1 MKRLSDLDT
10 LFLTLDNERYPLH
23 GGGLLVFD
31 PSTSPEP
38 WTLAHVRDH
47 LIRLLPVM
55 PPLRRRLVEVPFGLA
70 APVWVEDPE
79 FNIDD
84 HLHTLGIPAPGGDR
98 ELAAVADE
106 IGSLP
111 IDWRRPLWDLWFLE
125 GLADGRKAIILRMHH
140 AAVDGMGGVEMIFQM
155 FSAEPGG
162 EAIGAKEDDWKPE
175 PVPSQGE
182 MFVRALPTVVM
193 RPVRTVRALAGLGGV
208 ILQRSIKSA
217 TRSEDKPDTGS
228 GARPA
233 RCMRPDCRR
242 GRNAAAGSAEI
253 AAIAA
258 TRSLIFPGFRPI
270 FAFFGEQNVIRVFA
284 PGV

>member
-111 IDWRRPLWDLWFLE
+111 ESLQPMLLRALE
-125 GLADGRKAIILRMHH
+125 SGEIQP
-140 AAVDGMGGVEMIFQM
+140 V
-155 FSAEPGG
+155 G
-162 EAIGAKEDDWKPE
+162 EAPRKVDARLLTATDADVLTVRS
-175 PVPSQGE
+175 PVPAPTP
-182 MFVRALPTVVM
+182 RA
-193 RPVRTVRALAGLGGV
+193 
-208 ILQRSIKSA
+208 
-217 TRSEDKPDTGS
+217 
-228 GARPA
+228 
-233 RCMRPDCRR
+233 
-242 GRNAAAGSAEI
+242 
-253 AAIAA
+253 
-258 TRSLIFPGFRPI
+258 
-270 FAFFGEQNVIRVFA
+270 
-284 PGV
+284 